1 MNPVSFV
8 KPIRLERSPHYLRL
22 PKRTLWET
30 ERLWLLGLLGERR
43 RSRNLRS
50 QLEVDAWAGTPS
62 TFSSIPSMT
71 TGLAVNLR
79 GSIQRN
85 SVGFSL
91 FFYYSFF
98 IIIALIF
105 FGCAKI

>member
-50 QLEVDAWAGTPS
+50 QLEVDPWAGTPS

-79 GSIQRN
+79 GSMQRN

-91 FFYYSFF
+91 FF
-98 IIIALIF
+98 IIAHYCFLLL
-105 FGCAKI
+105 